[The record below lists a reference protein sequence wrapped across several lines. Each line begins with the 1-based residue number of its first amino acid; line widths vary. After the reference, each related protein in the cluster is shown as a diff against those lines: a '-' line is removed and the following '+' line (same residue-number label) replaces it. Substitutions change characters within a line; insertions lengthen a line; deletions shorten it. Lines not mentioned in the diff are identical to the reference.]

1 MNRILKILLQSS
13 RSAVLRFTR
22 GAPSHQIPSRKRLKS
37 SFILIALASAVAFYG
52 FSAHTAVAYPADEF
66 VTTWK
71 TNNTGTSNSTSITI
85 PTLGSGYNYSVDWNN
100 DGVVDQ
106 TGITG
111 SVTHDFG
118 SAGTY
123 IIRIKGTFPQIYF
136 NNAGDKSKILSVE
149 QWGTNGWTS
158 MNRSFYGANNLVIN
172 AADTP
177 NLTSVTDMQ
186 LMFQEAASLGGGTGN
201 WSWNTSSIMNMS
213 NMFLGASNFNKD
225 LSSWDTGNVTNMRYM
240 FNGASSFNQQM
251 GGWNTSKVT
260 DMQNMFGGATAFN
273 QPLNSWNTSKV
284 LDMSGMF
291 RNAINFNQNL
301 NSWDTSKVT
310 LFNTMFHSAANFN
323 GNISN
328 WNTQSAT
335 NMSAM
340 FYGANSFDKSISNW
354 NTSSVTNMG
363 QMFYGAIAF
372 NQGIGSWNTGS
383 VTNMSEM
390 FKAARKFN
398 QPIGAWNTSN
408 VTDMTSVFEEAYE
421 FNQPLNSWDTS
432 KNSGLYRTFFAAYKF
447 NQPLNNWNTSKVI
460 SMTQTFRSAT
470 VFDQDISSWNVSLVT
485 NANAMFDY
493 KAISTDNYDALLT
506 GWNAQTLK
514 PNVSFSGGS
523 SKYCNA
529 TAARA
534 NLVAAP
540 NNWTVTDG
548 GLDCSK
554 ATKAANTH
562 FVTTWKTDNPGTSNS
577 TSITIP
583 TTGSGYSYDVDW
595 DNDGR
600 MDEFGITGNKTHD
613 FGTAGTKTIRIQG
626 AFPRITFYDGGDKQ
640 KILSVEQWGTN
651 SWSSFQ
657 GAFHGASNLV
667 INASDTP
674 DLSSATSMNKAF
686 SGATSLGGGSGNWNW
701 NTSTIT
707 DIYQIFLN
715 TINFNK
721 DISSWDTG
729 NVSQMAFAFS
739 GASSFNQPIGSWNT
753 GKVADMSYMFD
764 SATAFDQPVGL
775 WNTSKVTNLNG
786 MFRSAP
792 SFNQPIGGWDTSK
805 VSSVGSMFKG
815 ATSFNQNIN
824 DWDTTSLTAVT
835 TGLYGGAFFGASSFN
850 QPLNNWD
857 VSKVTN
863 FISLFGAATSFNQ
876 DINNWDTSK
885 VIDMSYIFNG
895 ALNFN
900 KPLNNWNVDE
910 VVGMTRSFMDAKSF
924 NRPLD
929 SWDTSNVI
937 SMSSMFHGAT
947 PFDQDLSSWDV
958 SKVTTASNMLLG
970 TTLST
975 QNYDALLS
983 GWNAQT
989 LKPNVAFHG
998 GNAKYCAASAARAN
1012 MISSDSWTIS
1022 DGGQDCSQA
1031 KPTDVKLAGS
1041 HTKAITENNAL
1052 NASMGTLTV
1061 TDLTPSDTHSY
1072 AFTCT
1077 TPGPDD
1083 GLFTITGAALTAN
1096 QSFDYENPA
1105 DADSDN
1111 AYEVCVRVTDST
1123 GNTYDQNL
1131 TIAVANVNAAP
1142 TGVTVDGGNN
1152 KPINENNVA
1161 NATIA
1166 TLATVDDGEDNP
1178 ETYIYSLDCSTP
1190 GADDGLFSTSGTD
1203 LKANQS
1209 FDYENPADA
1218 NGDNIYNI
1226 CIKTTETNG
1235 GLSFE
1240 QNLTITV
1247 LDVDDAPPIIP
1258 GAPELTDASDTGSSN
1273 TDNLTNDTTPS
1284 FKVAC
1289 SEADATVKIYSNQPG
1304 ANTLIATHACT
1315 SVGDVEVA
1323 VDAAD
1328 ALADGIHSITSTET
1342 DSSNNVSDPSPA
1354 LTITIDATASAAPT
1368 ITPPSNFNE
1377 LPSQSPV
1384 VITGT
1389 GVVGETITVT
1399 STPDVGGD
1407 PSTCTTTVDNDGN
1420 YNCSLSPQP
1429 ELGDHTLSITTTD
1442 LAGNTSIPA
1451 TGSFTMALDT
1461 DGDGQI
1467 DSEDTDDDGDG
1478 IPDEIEDAG
1487 FNNGDG
1493 NGDGIKDSL
1502 QANVATQ
1509 FNPVTGGS
1517 TTLEVTGDC
1526 QLVTSFDIVKESEL
1540 QKQDAYFTYPVG
1552 LNDFSLKC
1560 DSPGQTATVTFYYN
1574 KSYDTSTW
1582 SYKKYD
1588 TNTKEYTDISGKVTY
1603 GNKQVAG
1610 TDVTTVS
1617 YKLTDGG
1624 PLDQDGLVNGEIH
1637 DPAGA
1642 AVEIPKPVLAIDSGQ
1657 SGLADTGESTEV
1669 LLAITTMILL
1679 ISSGATM
1686 VLRRKS

>member
-1 MNRILKILLQSS
+1 MAIGLVPL
-13 RSAVLRFTR
+13 VLIGLSVFF
-22 GAPSHQIPSRKRLKS
+22 GFFSGS
-37 SFILIALASAVAFYG
+37 VA
-52 FSAHTAVAYPADEF
+52 AYPADEF

-71 TNNTGTSNSTSITI
+71 TDNPGTSNSTSITI
-85 PTLGSGYNYSVDWNN
+85 PTTGTGYNYSVDWNN

-106 TGITG
+106 TGLTG
-111 SVTHDFG
+111 SVTHDYG
-118 SAGTY
+118 TAGTY
-123 IIRIKGTFPQIYF
+123 TVRIKGTFPRIYF
-136 NNAGDKSKILSVE
+136 NNGGDKSKILSVE
-149 QWGTNGWTS
+149 QWGTNAWTS
-158 MNRSFYGANNLVIN
+158 MNRAFFGANNLVIN
-172 AADTP
+172 ASDTP
-177 NLTSVTDMQ
+177 NLNSVTDMQ
-186 LMFQEAASLGGGTGN
+186 LMFQEASLLGGGTGN
-201 WSWNTSSIMNMS
+201 WSWNTSTVTNMTQL
-213 NMFLGASNFNKD
+213 FQGAVNFNKD
-225 LSSWDTGNVTNMRYM
+225 ITSWNTSNVTTLSGMFRNAYVFNQNISTWNTSNVTNMYYM
-240 FNGASSFNQQM
+240 FGNATSFNQPI
-251 GGWNTSKVT
+251 GIWNTSKVT
-260 DMQNMFGGATAFN
+260 DMGNMFDVAT
-273 QPLNSWNTSKV
+273 S
-284 LDMSGMF
+284 
-291 RNAINFNQNL
+291 
-301 NSWDTSKVT
+301 
-310 LFNTMFHSAANFN
+310 
-323 GNISN
+323 
-328 WNTQSAT
+328 
-335 NMSAM
+335 
-340 FYGANSFDKSISNW
+340 
-354 NTSSVTNMG
+354 
-363 QMFYGAIAF
+363 
-372 NQGIGSWNTGS
+372 
-383 VTNMSEM
+383 
-390 FKAARKFN
+390 FN
-398 QPIGAWNTSN
+398 QPIGTWDISK
-408 VTDMTSVFEEAYE
+408 VTNMYRMFMQASS

-432 KNSGLYRTFFAAYKF
+432 KVTNMMG
-447 NQPLNNWNTSKVI
+447 
-460 SMTQTFRSAT
+460 TFRSAT
-470 VFDQDISSWNVSLVT
+470 AFNGNISNWNTISVTNFSEMFYVATSFNQNIDSWNTSNAITMSSMFSSASSFNQNVNGWNTGNVINMSYMFAAASSFNRTLNSWNITKVT
-485 NANAMFDY
+485 NATGMFQSS
-493 KAISTDNYDALLT
+493 KISTDNYDDMLNS
-506 GWNAQTLK
+506 WNTQTLK
-514 PNVSFSGGS
+514 PNVAFSGGN

-534 NLVAAP
+534 NMIASD
-540 NNWTVTDG
+540 NWTITDG
-548 GLDCSK
+548 GNDCSK

-583 TTGSGYSYDVDW
+583 TSGTGYNYDVDW
-595 DNDGR
+595 DGDGR
-600 MDEFGITGNKTHD
+600 MDQFGVTGSVTHD

-626 AFPRITFYDGGDKQ
+626 AFPLIYFNNSGDKS

-983 GWNAQT
+983 DWNAQT
-989 LKPNVAFHG
+989 LKPNVTFSG
-998 GNAKYCAASAARAN
+998 GNSKYCAAFAARAN
-1012 MISSDSWTIS
+1012 MLSSDNWTITDS
-1022 DGGQDCSQA
+1022 GQDCSQA

-1041 HTKAITENNAL
+1041 HTKAITENNAV

-1061 TDLTPSDTHSY
+1061 TDLTPGDTHSY

-1077 TPGPDD
+1077 AAGPDD
-1083 GLFTITGAALTAN
+1083 GLFTITGTTLTAN
-1096 QSFDYENPA
+1096 QSFDYEIPA

-1111 AYEVCVRVTDST
+1111 AYDICVRVTDST
-1123 GNTYDQNL
+1123 SNTYDQTL

-1142 TGVTVDGGNN
+1142 TGVTVDGANN
-1152 KPINENNVA
+1152 KSINENNVA

-1166 TLATVDDGEDNP
+1166 TLATIDDGEDNP
-1178 ETYIYSLDCSTP
+1178 ETYNYSLDCTTP

-1247 LDVDDAPPIIP
+1247 LDVDDTPPIIP

-1273 TDNLTNDTTPS
+1273 TDNLTNDTAPS
-1284 FKVAC
+1284 FTVAC
-1289 SEADATVKIYSNQPG
+1289 SEANATVRLYSNQPT
-1304 ANTLIATHACT
+1304 ANTLIATHTCT
-1315 SVGDVEVA
+1315 SVGAVEVT

-1328 ALADGIHSITSTET
+1328 ALADGVHSITSTET

-1354 LTITIDATASAAPT
+1354 LTITIDATASSAPT
-1368 ITPPSNFNE
+1368 ITPPSNVNE

-1399 STPDVGGD
+1399 STPDAGGD
-1407 PSTCTTTVDNDGN
+1407 PSTCTTIVDDDGN
-1420 YNCSLSPQP
+1420 YSCSLSPQP
-1429 ELGDHTLSITTTD
+1429 ELGDHTLAVTTTD

-1467 DSEDTDDDGDG
+1467 DTEDTDDDGDG
-1478 IPDEIEDAG
+1478 IPDEIEDAS
-1487 FNNGDG
+1487 FNDGDG

-1526 QLVTSFDIVKESEL
+1526 QLVTGFDIVKESEL

-1588 TNTKEYTDISGKVTY
+1588 TNTKEYTDISGQVTY
-1603 GNKQVAG
+1603 GNKQVGG

-1624 PLDQDGLVNGEIH
+1624 PLDQDGQVNGEIR

-1642 AVEIPKPVLAIDSGQ
+1642 AIKVPEVVVEAGESLGESQNPSLA
-1657 SGLADTGESTEV
+1657 ATGENEWSLV
-1669 LLAITTMILL
+1669 IFGTMILL
-1679 ISSGATM
+1679 FSLVSSK
-1686 VLRRKS
+1686 RIKKKRIWN

>member
-201 WSWNTSSIMNMS
+201 WSWNTSTVTNMTQL
-213 NMFLGASNFNKD
+213 FQGATSFNKD
-225 LSSWDTGNVTNMRYM
+225 ISSWNISNVTTLSSMFRNAYVFNQDISSWDTGNVTNMYY
-240 FNGASSFNQQM
+240 
-251 GGWNTSKVT
+251 V
-260 DMQNMFGGATAFN
+260 FGSATA
-273 QPLNSWNTSKV
+273 
-284 LDMSGMF
+284 
-291 RNAINFNQNL
+291 
-301 NSWDTSKVT
+301 
-310 LFNTMFHSAANFN
+310 
-323 GNISN
+323 
-328 WNTQSAT
+328 
-335 NMSAM
+335 
-340 FYGANSFDKSISNW
+340 
-354 NTSSVTNMG
+354 
-363 QMFYGAIAF
+363 
-372 NQGIGSWNTGS
+372 
-383 VTNMSEM
+383 
-390 FKAARKFN
+390 FN
-398 QPIGAWNTSN
+398 QPIGAWNTSK
-408 VTDMTSVFEEAYE
+408 VTEMSNMFDVATS

-432 KNSGLYRTFFAAYKF
+432 KVLGMYRMFIQATSF
-447 NQPLNNWNTSKVI
+447 NQPIGSWDTSSVTGMVGMFRSATAFNQDISSWDTSSVTAMGAAGYNGMFYGATSFNQDISSWDTSKVTNMAWMFSGATSFNKPLNAWDTSKVI
-460 SMTQTFRSAT
+460 DMSYMFASAT
-470 VFDQDISSWNVSLVT
+470 SFNQDISSWNASSVT
-485 NANAMFDY
+485 NASSVFSNVTL
-493 KAISTDNYDALLT
+493 STDNYDALLT
-506 GWNAQTLK
+506 GWSAQTLK
-514 PNVSFSGGS
+514 PNVPFDGGS

-529 TAARA
+529 TAARTT
-534 NLVAAP
+534 LTTAP
-540 NNWTVTDG
+540 KSWTVTDG

-600 MDEFGITGNKTHD
+600 MDEFGVTGNKTHD

-626 AFPRITFYDGGDKQ
+626 DFPRIYFNNSGDKS

-651 SWSSFQ
+651 AWTSMNVAFYGANNMVVNAVDTPNLNSATDMRAMFYGATLLGGGTANWSWNTSNINNMSLVFAKASSFNEDISGWDTGSVQ
-657 GAFHGASNLV
+657 DMYGMFQ
-667 INASDTP
+667 NATTFNQAIGSWDT
-674 DLSSATSMNKAF
+674 SSATVMSGMFKDATSFNQPINNWDVSAVTIMNQYDYGMFQRATSFNQSINSWDTSKVTSMTYMF
-686 SGATSLGGGSGNWNW
+686 SGATAFNQPLGAWDTSSVNNMDDMFYIAASFNQPIDSWDVSNVTRMFAMFTDATAFNQPLGAWDTSKVTNMMYMFWNAPSFDQNIGSWDTGGVTNMSAMFRGA
-701 NTSTIT
+701 TA
-707 DIYQIFLN
+707 
-715 TINFNK
+715 FNQPLG
-721 DISSWDTG
+721 SWDTG
-729 NVSQMAFAFS
+729 NVA
-739 GASSFNQPIGSWNT
+739 N
-753 GKVADMSYMFD
+753 MSNMFY
-764 SATAFDQPVGL
+764 L
-775 WNTSKVTNLNG
+775 
-786 MFRSAP
+786 
-792 SFNQPIGGWDTSK
+792 
-805 VSSVGSMFKG
+805 
-815 ATSFNQNIN
+815 ATSFNQNIG
-824 DWDTTSLTAVT
+824 D
-835 TGLYGGAFFGASSFN
+835 
-850 QPLNNWD
+850 WD
-857 VSKVTN
+857 VS
-863 FISLFGAATSFNQ
+863 SLNSAAGIFTS
-876 DINNWDTSK
+876 
-885 VIDMSYIFNG
+885 VY
-895 ALNFN
+895 
-900 KPLNNWNVDE
+900 
-910 VVGMTRSFMDAKSF
+910 
-924 NRPLD
+924 
-929 SWDTSNVI
+929 
-937 SMSSMFHGAT
+937 
-947 PFDQDLSSWDV
+947 
-958 SKVTTASNMLLG
+958 
-970 TTLST
+970 LST
-975 QNYDALLS
+975 ANYDALLN
-983 GWNAQT
+983 GWNSQT
-989 LKPNVAFHG
+989 LKPNVVFHG
-998 GNAKYCAASAARAN
+998 GGSRYCAASAARAN
-1012 MISSDSWTIS
+1012 MLSSDNWTIT

-1031 KPTDVKLAGS
+1031 KPTDVRLNGS
-1041 HTKAITENNAL
+1041 HTKAITENNAA

-1061 TDLTPSDTHSY
+1061 TDLTSSDTHSY

-1077 TPGPDD
+1077 AAGPDD
-1083 GLFTITGAALTAN
+1083 ALFTITGTNLSAN

-1111 AYEVCVRVTDST
+1111 AYEICVRVTDST
-1123 GNTYDQNL
+1123 SNTYDQTL

-1142 TGVTVDGGNN
+1142 TGVTVDGANN

-1166 TLATVDDGEDNP
+1166 TLATIDDGEDNP
-1178 ETYIYSLDCSTP
+1178 ETYNYSLDCATL

-1218 NGDNIYNI
+1218 NGDNVYNI

-1247 LDVDDAPPIIP
+1247 LDVDDTPPIIP

-1284 FKVAC
+1284 FNVVC
-1289 SEADATVKIYSNQPG
+1289 SEADATVRLYSNQPT

-1315 SVGDVEVA
+1315 SVGNVEVT

-1328 ALADGIHSITSTET
+1328 ALADGVHSITSTET

-1354 LTITIDATASAAPT
+1354 LTITIDATASSPPI
-1368 ITPPSNFNE
+1368 ITPPSNVNE

-1399 STPDVGGD
+1399 STPDAGGD

-1420 YNCSLSPQP
+1420 YSCSLSPQP
-1429 ELGDHTLSITTTD
+1429 ALGDHTLSITTTD
-1442 LAGNTSIPA
+1442 LAGNTSAPA
-1451 TGSFTMALDT
+1451 TGSFTIALDT

-1467 DSEDTDDDGDG
+1467 DTEDTDDDGDG
-1478 IPDEIEDAG
+1478 VPDEIEDAG

-1624 PLDQDGLVNGEIH
+1624 PLDQDGQVNGEIR
-1637 DPAGA
+1637 DPAGT
-1642 AVEIPKPVLAIDSGQ
+1642 AVEIPKPASANAYEQ
-1657 SGLADTGESTEV
+1657 SDLADTGESE
-1669 LLAITTMILL
+1669 IML
-1679 ISSGATM
+1679 IVAGIIALIVNGSALM